1 MSLAR
6 CVGVASLVVALGVSG
21 FGGCGTAPSTAVDE
35 SHPVSGPGPAGTAA
49 STPTPA
55 PASTPAVAPSAD
67 ADAIDKVLAISVDG
81 LNPDAISQLGPSGA
95 PAFHR
100 MMREGASTLNART
113 EYEQTQTLPN
123 HTGMLTSR
131 RIDRTHGGHG
141 VTINTDTG
149 TTVHKR
155 AHHYVASVFDVVH
168 DRGGSTALFA
178 AKTKFALYDRT
189 WNTEGRDDTVG
200 QDNGRRKI
208 DRVTLDENNTR
219 LVAALNAEL
228 RTDPRTFTFLHVALP
243 DAAGHAHG
251 FMGPEYLDAVRQTD
265 RLLGSVLDTVAAR
278 PALKAQ
284 LLVVL
289 TADHGGSGGTSHTDP
304 AKPADYR
311 VPFLAWGPRV
321 PADTD
326 LYALNPSFADPGG
339 RRPTY
344 TGRQPIRNGV
354 LANLATDALDLP
366 PVPGSTLDR
375 PRRLTVAR

>member
-1 MSLAR
+1 MSLA
-6 CVGVASLVVALGVSG
+6 VALSVPGLI
-21 FGGCGTAPSTAVDE
+21 GCQAAPTARLDEPRPAQTAT
-35 SHPVSGPGPAGTAA
+35 PVTPAAPAGRAA
-49 STPTPA
+49 A
-55 PASTPAVAPSAD
+55 GVPASAD
-67 ADAIDKVLAISVDG
+67 DAIDKVLAISVDG
-81 LNPDAISQLGPSGA
+81 LNPAAISQLGPGGA

-100 MMREGASTLNART
+100 MLRQGSSTLNART
-113 EYEQTQTLPN
+113 EYEQTETLPN

-131 RIDRTHGGHG
+131 RIDRRKHGHG

-178 AKTKFALYDRT
+178 AKTKFALYART
-189 WNTEGRDDTVG
+189 WNTKGRKDTVG
-200 QDNGRRKI
+200 KDNGRRKI
-208 DRVTLDENNTR
+208 DRVTLDEDNAR

-228 RTDPRTFTFLHVALP
+228 RTRPRTFTFLHLSLP

-251 FMGPEYLDAVRQTD
+251 FMGPEYLDAVRETD

-289 TADHGGSGGTSHTDP
+289 TADHGGSGGTSHADP

-321 PADTD
+321 PAGTD
-326 LYALNPSFADPGG
+326 LYALNPTFADPGG

-344 TGRQPIRNGV
+344 SGRQPIRNGAV
-354 LANLATDALDLP
+354 ANLTTDALDLP

-375 PRRLTVAR
+375 PRKLTVVR